1 MSVHLIQLEPGVGC
15 ELLQVLPGLV
25 LDAAPAALV
34 GVLLLRQ
41 RHSQDVGEDHFDVS
55 TKVLDL
61 TSIKI
66 GKVPPAQLRICPFMC
81 HVLIH
86 LGYEVILEVT
96 VGAGSVVGP
105 PVDVHG
111 AAAVL
116 PAPSRAIYDHVHE
129 LGEAGLAV
137 LLREHLVDPGV
148 TVLDYFVLI
157 GRHNSSQLRCR
168 E

>member
-1 MSVHLIQLEPGVGC
+1 MGHCNVPLKKKFLILIISNDNVKARDPLGASGLKVSLSRLVIKHEEVMSVHLIQLEPGVGC

-55 TKVLDL
+55 SEILDL

-81 HVLIH
+81 
-86 LGYEVILEVT
+86 Y
-96 VGAGSVVGP
+96 
-105 PVDVHG
+105 
-111 AAAVL
+111 VL
-116 PAPSRAIYDHVHE
+116 P
-129 LGEAGLAV
+129 
-137 LLREHLVDPGV
+137 
-148 TVLDYFVLI
+148 TLDMKSYW
-157 GRHNSSQLRCR
+157 RSQ
-168 E
+168 

>member
-66 GKVPPAQLRICPFMC
+66 GKVPPACSLVKNLSF
-81 HVLIH
+81 HVTC
-86 LGYEVILEVT
+86 YD
-96 VGAGSVVGP
+96 P
-105 PVDVHG
+105 PW
-111 AAAVL
+111 
-116 PAPSRAIYDHVHE
+116 I
-129 LGEAGLAV
+129 
-137 LLREHLVDPGV
+137 
-148 TVLDYFVLI
+148 
-157 GRHNSSQLRCR
+157 
-168 E
+168 